1 MNSGPYH
8 FSVLLVLVRLEPIL
22 AEIKRDRTVVACPII
37 DAIDD
42 FTLAYSLTGG
52 YNVGGFTWSGH
63 FTWRDVPE
71 EDKLH
76 RAYTD
81 PVRYLS
87 DNL

>member
-1 MNSGPYH
+1 M
-8 FSVLLVLVRLEPIL
+8 LLVLVRLEPIL